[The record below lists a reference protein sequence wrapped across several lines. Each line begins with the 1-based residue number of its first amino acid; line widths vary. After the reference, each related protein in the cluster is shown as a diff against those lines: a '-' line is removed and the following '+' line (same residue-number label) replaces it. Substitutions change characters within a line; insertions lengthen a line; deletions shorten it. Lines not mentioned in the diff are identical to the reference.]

1 LTVSDTS
8 TPDRGFSL
16 IDYERRGTL
25 ALITLNRPDK
35 LNAINAAMVSE
46 IGRALDIA
54 EADDIVRVIILA
66 GAGRAFSAGFDL
78 DTGDA
83 ATDTEAV
90 RRTLTKDFGIIM
102 RFWDCPKPTV
112 AAVHRYCLGSALE
125 MAVACDIT
133 LAADDCMFGEPEV
146 QFGSGIVAMLLPWL
160 IGPKQAKELLLT
172 GDDRIPAERALQ
184 LGLVNRVVPAVRLL
198 DEALDVGRRIAAND
212 QVAVRLTKLAVNRSM
227 DAAGMRQALL
237 QALELDVIIE
247 TTETPE
253 SRAFNEILN
262 REGAKAAVDWRRARS
277 GGTDRPAGSKP

>member
-1 LTVSDTS
+1 MSDTS
-8 TPDRGFSL
+8 TPDSGFSL

>member
-1 LTVSDTS
+1 MSDTS
-8 TPDRGFSL
+8 TPDSGFSL

-184 LGLVNRVVPAVRLL
+184 LGLVNRVVPAARLL
-198 DEALDVGRRIAAND
+198 DEALDLGRRIAAND

>member
-1 LTVSDTS
+1 VTVSDTS
-8 TPDRGFSL
+8 TPDGGFSL
-16 IDYERRGTL
+16 IDYERRGAL

-35 LNAINAAMVSE
+35 LNAINADMVGE
-46 IGRALDIA
+46 IGGALDIA
-54 EADDIVRVIILA
+54 EADDNVRVIVLA

-78 DTGDA
+78 ETGDA

-125 MAVACDIT
+125 MAVACDVT
-133 LAADDCMFGEPEV
+133 LAADDCLFGEPEV

-184 LGLVNRVVPAVRLL
+184 LGLVNRVVPAARLL
-198 DEALDVGRRIAAND
+198 DEALDLGRRIAAND

-227 DAAGMRQALL
+227 DVAGLRQALL

-247 TTETPE
+247 TTQTPE

-277 GGTDRPAGSKP
+277 GATDKPAGSKP

>member
-1 LTVSDTS
+1 MSDTS
-8 TPDRGFSL
+8 TPDSGFSL

-184 LGLVNRVVPAVRLL
+184 LGLVNRVVPAARLL
-198 DEALDVGRRIAAND
+198 DEALDLGRRIAAND

-227 DAAGMRQALL
+227 DVAGMRQALL
-237 QALELDVIIE
+237 QALELDVIVE

-262 REGAKAAVDWRRARS
+262 REGTKAAVDWRRARS
-277 GGTDRPAGSKP
+277 GGTDKPVGSKP

>member
-1 LTVSDTS
+1 MSDTS
-8 TPDRGFSL
+8 TPDSGFSL

-184 LGLVNRVVPAVRLL
+184 LGLVNRVVPAARLL
-198 DEALDVGRRIAAND
+198 DEALDLGRRIAAND

-227 DAAGMRQALL
+227 DVAGMRQALL
-237 QALELDVIIE
+237 QALELDVIVE

-262 REGAKAAVDWRRARS
+262 REGTKAAVDWRRARS
-277 GGTDRPAGSKP
+277 GGTDKPAGSKP